1 MKKIIKNIA
10 TLLLLTLCLLQPT
23 AVWAQGVQAAAVD
36 FKDIQQH
43 WAKPA
48 IEKITA
54 IGLLTGFQDK
64 TFRPNQPISYLEAI
78 TSSLDGAGYAAHV
91 KKMKQ
96 SKNSPASAYPVPT
109 QQNYVDFAVQQN
121 FLPSAM
127 LNNFRHDKPISRGE
141 LAFLLAQSLYLDVP
155 ANKAYFTDE
164 AYIPMEYRPAVQA
177 LSQLKIMSGYP
188 DGTFRVQDQ
197 ITRAELA
204 AIFSKLYEQG
214 WLDLDAK
221 RKVSGWV
228 ADVTKDKKG
237 LVVQLNSLQGTQKI
251 PANANCKVY
260 WQGRPLKLEDAVNYR
275 LEGILDNK
283 RKLAYVELIDRRNFS
298 PVQREVYASYL
309 RQAAGE
315 PLLLTVKDLLNEE
328 VDFPVA
334 WDAEISDEKSK
345 SKTSKDLLTKLKPGQ
360 FLKLGLTSG
369 GTVKSL
375 TILEVKNIS
384 GEIDR
389 INRALYLVEKK
400 SGSSKKYVPDHFYGW
415 DAGRIVDKEG
425 EDTADPDEQDK
436 VKILY
441 IGEPFYERVL
451 EIQVLERAD

>member
-1 MKKIIKNIA
+1 MKNFFKHIA
-10 TLLLLTLCLLQPT
+10 VLLLLTLCLLHPM

-36 FKDIQQH
+36 FNDIQQH

-48 IEKITA
+48 IEKITT
-54 IGLLTGFQDK
+54 IGLLTGFGDN

-78 TSSLDGAGYAAHV
+78 TSSLDGAGYAAQI
-91 KKMKQ
+91 KKMKR
-96 SKNSPASAYPVPT
+96 SKNSPASAYMVPA

-121 FLPSAM
+121 FLPAAM
-127 LNNFRHDKPISRGE
+127 LNNFRYDKPISRGE
-141 LAFLLAQSLYLDVP
+141 LAFLLAKVLYLEVP
-155 ANKAYFTDE
+155 EKNINFTDH
-164 AYIPMEYRPAVQA
+164 ANIPKEYMPAVQS
-177 LSQLKIMSGYP
+177 LSQMKIMSGYP
-188 DGTFRVQDQ
+188 DGNFRIKDQ
-197 ITRAELA
+197 VTRGELA
-204 AIFSKLYEQG
+204 AILSKLYEQG
-214 WLDLDAK
+214 WLYLDAK
-221 RKVSGWV
+221 RKTSGWI
-228 ADVTKDKKG
+228 ADVTEDKNG
-237 LVVQLNSLQGTQKI
+237 LVVQLNSLKGTQKI
-251 PANANCKVY
+251 TANANCKVY
-260 WQGRPLKLEDAVNYR
+260 WQGRPIKLKDCINYR

-283 RKLAYVELIDRRNFS
+283 RKLAYVELIERRNFS

-334 WDAEISDEKSK
+334 WDAEIGDEKSN
-345 SKTSKDLLTKLKPGQ
+345 SKTSKDLLTKLKSGQ

-369 GTVKSL
+369 GTVKFL

-400 SGSSKKYVPDHFYGW
+400 SGSSKKYVPDHFFGW

-425 EDTADPDEQDK
+425 KDTGDPDEKDK

-451 EIQVLERAD
+451 EIQVLERVD